1 MRYYDLSKNWR
12 KVRPHLN
19 NPKVVETLH
28 RDFNR
33 YTYGRWRQKF
43 PSDCGQHPFDF
54 ESCGW
59 WCEHRGRRPQYWQYC
74 KHAACHWLVNFNL
87 ERLAQRRVILFFWP
101 MRASS
106 ANQISIVSRSSAFLR
121 AIASRRAGKF
131 F

>member
-43 PSDCGQHPFDF
+43 PSDLDQYPFDF

-59 WCEHRGRRPQYWQYC
+59 WCEHRGRRPQYWKYC

-87 ERLAQRRVILFFWP
+87 ERGGHP
-101 MRASS
+101 SSRAKS
-106 ANQISIVSRSSAFLR
+106 ASTLS
-121 AIASRRAGKF
+121 
-131 F
+131 